1 MDDIGEN
8 EELFSISH
16 KDLLTVQNSTLSKCI
31 PDVFGKLDPWMSL
44 ILVMIYEA
52 GQEERSKW
60 WPYLQILPEEFDTLV
75 FWSSS
80 ELAELQGSLVVDKIG
95 KDNANRSF
103 MDSLLPLVKDYS
115 RLFGKFASVFD
126 SLNAEDALLEVAHRM
141 ATLIMGYAFDIEKDD
156 TSDESCDDNSS
167 ALYRL
172 PKAMVPLADMFNA
185 DGDMMNVS
193 SMTSFACKYLM
204 FQAYL
209 LQHELSM
216 TMVASKAIKK
226 DEEIFNDYGQRPRSD
241 LLRRYGYITDNA
253 KIWDVVELD
262 SVTVTQMASE
272 HYNLTQSE
280 ENERVIFATF
290 TAC

>member
-1 MDDIGEN
+1 
-8 EELFSISH
+8 
-16 KDLLTVQNSTLSKCI
+16 
-31 PDVFGKLDPWMSL
+31 MSL

-103 MDSLLPLVKDYS
+103 IDSLLPLVKDYS

-126 SLNAEDALLEVAHRM
+126 SLNAEDALLKVAHRM
-141 ATLIMGYAFDIEKDD
+141 ATLIMAYAFDIEKDD
-156 TSDESCDDNSS
+156 TWDESCDVNFS

-193 SMTSFACKYLM
+193 SMTFFACNYLI

-209 LQHELSM
+209 LQQELSM
-216 TMVASKAIKK
+216 TIVASKAIKK
-226 DEEIFNDYGQRPRSD
+226 DQEIFNDYGQRPRSD

-272 HYNLTQSE
+272 HYNLTESE
-280 ENERVIFATF
+280 ENERVIFGAFHGMLKWVLMLVAASTGRGLGYTGRRLRL
-290 TAC
+290 TASITW